1 MADEA
6 KNINTNNEEVKEVKE
21 AKKTVKKPRKV
32 KSLKDKVCEI
42 LNITEL
48 TDKERIQGGVCKFFD
63 LGNIPSS
70 LLIPTGKYKRNEKGE
85 EIPLYGKKFIIE
97 REKIV
102 REVKTKLKSGLGED
116 YKRLTVEIKMFK
128 PKFGATKN
136 RCFFK
141 VGVYIYGP
149 DFPRLIKQVGK
160 NKNVKIIT

>member
-6 KNINTNNEEVKEVKE
+6 KNINTNNEEVKE
-21 AKKTVKKPRKV
+21 AKKPVKKTTKKV

-42 LNITEL
+42 LNITEVS
-48 TDKERIQGGVCKFFD
+48 DKERIQGGVCKFFD

-70 LLIPTGKYKRNEKGE
+70 LLVPTGQYKRNEKGE
-85 EIPLYGKKFIIE
+85 DIPLYGKKFVIE

-128 PKFGATKN
+128 PKFGATRN

-141 VGVYIYGP
+141 VGIYVYGP
-149 DFPRLIKQVGK
+149 DFPRIIKQIGK
-160 NKNVKIIT
+160 NKNIKIIN